1 MINTSDL
8 TTLSLEG
15 TGAFDVLMRAVEL
28 HLQNEYTSNR
38 ITGNDYATA
47 YIQLMAAA
55 MQVAASYAVS
65 KPTEEAKVAEMTAT
79 LPYTLQLAESSVSKS
94 DQESSLLFAKVQ
106 TEKANVCDQ
115 VQCEITGSAVPVLGV
130 IGKQKTLYQNQ
141 AEGFVHDH
149 LTKVAKIYAD
159 VAAVQLSSNDVY
171 STAGTGLEDVNIR
184 TVLDRLKNSTV

>member
-115 VQCEITGSAVPVLGV
+115 VQCEITGSVAVISANL
-130 IGKQKTLYQNQ
+130 
-141 AEGFVHDH
+141 A
-149 LTKVAKIYAD
+149 
-159 VAAVQLSSNDVY
+159 SSVGLD
-171 STAGTGLEDVNIR
+171 TA
-184 TVLDRLKNSTV
+184 